1 MESQRVQSELQM
13 NLEPDKGNSTSGSA
27 PAALA
32 WVLPIAVN
40 LLALGYAGW
49 FIFGNSFDAEQAR
62 LHPLPVLANIVDQ
75 ISYAAPPWEWNIPLW
90 SIAVWMIWLASV
102 TTVGIG
108 ITRWMLW
115 ESISLSA
122 RFTLSFAAGFTLFGW
137 MQMVFALS
145 GMARFPIP
153 LGIFLITA
161 LILFIKNKPIRNDVI
176 ALPRAARWRWKT
188 ESRSGRA
195 VISLMITAA
204 ALMLPPALTPP
215 AQSDG
220 VRYHLGAPQEFIK
233 NGSVDFLPGNAYSNM
248 PFLVEMNFMAALQVR
263 APEASH
269 LIHLSLALFT
279 TLSIYALTR
288 RLWMSNT
295 SSTVAMLPALA
306 YFTAPMSAIVAT
318 WPYTD
323 HGLAFL
329 TVASVISAIICLE
342 SPQRL
347 HHWLMLG
354 ICLGGLVGTK
364 YTMGPI
370 AVLVYG
376 LTLIL
381 ARWPRNVTI
390 WLPVI
395 RAATAAAGITILIGG
410 IWFFRNWIV
419 VGNPVYPFATKLF
432 PGGDWTI
439 VNDAFLQNRAGLKGF
454 GKSLTDLLAAPWTTT
469 FRWIHFEAHN
479 PGPMIILTL
488 FFALAGIIAMLRRSA
503 APSSKRELTLVILTA
518 LASSLIW
525 FYTYQ
530 SNRLLLPAIA
540 LGLAMLPAGLFLTRG
555 LRERLL
561 TSGVMLCSIMG
572 ILWAVQWSWVTT
584 RLTPPPLTYLLGQI
598 DSKTFLYRS
607 LTYARAFDYLNERVR
622 PYERVLLIG
631 EHRIYGAKFNAI
643 WSDWF
648 DTPALAR
655 LIRTEQIV
663 STDQLLHHLRQ
674 NNIPWILINEKELEP
689 QLVRDFRPW
698 FTAAEWQIFEDLRT
712 LSGPGV
718 RVVKLPPGATVI
730 YLEPVP

>member
-13 NLEPDKGNSTSGSA
+13 NLEPDKGKSA
-27 PAALA
+27 SQPAPP
-32 WVLPIAVN
+32 VLTWILSIAVI

-49 FIFGNSFDAEQAR
+49 FVFGSSFDAEQAR
-62 LHPLPVLANIVDQ
+62 LYPLPVLANIVDQ
-75 ISYAAPPWEWNIPLW
+75 ATYAAPPWEWNIPLW
-90 SIAVWMIWLASV
+90 SIAVWILWLASV
-102 TTVGIG
+102 TTVGMAL
-108 ITRWMLW
+108 TRWMLQHTV
-115 ESISLSA
+115 SLSSRLA
-122 RFTLSFAAGFTLFGW
+122 LSFAAGFTLFGW
-137 MQMVFALS
+137 MQMLFA
-145 GMARFPIP
+145 MANTARFPIT
-153 LGIFLITA
+153 LAIFLLTTTIVLITQKRLRHDLKA
-161 LILFIKNKPIRNDVI
+161 LLH
-176 ALPRAARWRWKT
+176 AARWRWRT
-188 ESRSGRA
+188 ESLSGRA
-195 VISLMITAA
+195 LVSLIILAA

-248 PFLVEMNFMAALQVR
+248 PFLVEMHFMAALQLR

-269 LIHLSLALFT
+269 LIHLTLALFT
-279 TLSIYALTR
+279 SLGIYDLTR
-288 RLWMSNT
+288 RLWQG
-295 SSTVAMLPALA
+295 STAFTAAMLPAVA
-306 YFTAPMSAIVAT
+306 YFTAPMSAIVAA

-323 HGLAFL
+323 HALAFL
-329 TVASVISAIICLE
+329 TLASVLSATICLS

-347 HHWLMLG
+347 SHWVLLG

-370 AVLVYG
+370 AVLVYI
-376 LTLIL
+376 LTLAL
-381 ARWPRNVTI
+381 ARWPRNATPWPSI
-390 WLPVI
+390 I
-395 RAATAAAGITILIGG
+395 RAATASASVTILIGG

-419 VGNPVYPFATKLF
+419 IGNPVYPFATKLF
-432 PGGDWTI
+432 PGGDWTAA
-439 VNDAFLQNRAGLKGF
+439 NDAFLQNRASLKGF

-479 PGPMIILTL
+479 PGPTIILALL
-488 FFALAGIIAMLRRSA
+488 FAIAGIIATVHRSSFR
-503 APSSKRELTLVILTA
+503 SSKREMTLVIFTA
-518 LASSLIW
+518 AASAIIW
-525 FYTYQ
+525 FFTYQ

-540 LGLAMLPAGLFLTRG
+540 LGMAMLPAGLFLARG
-555 LRERLL
+555 IRERLL
-561 TSGVMLCSIMG
+561 TAGVILCSIIG

-607 LTYARAFDYLNERVR
+607 LTYARAFDYLNERVS
-622 PYERVLLIG
+622 PHERVLLIG
-631 EHRIYGAKFNAI
+631 EHRIYGANFNAI

-655 LIRTEQIV
+655 IIRTNQIF

-689 QLVRDFRPW
+689 QLERDFRPW

-712 LSGPGV
+712 LSAPDV

-730 YLEPVP
+730 YLEPTP